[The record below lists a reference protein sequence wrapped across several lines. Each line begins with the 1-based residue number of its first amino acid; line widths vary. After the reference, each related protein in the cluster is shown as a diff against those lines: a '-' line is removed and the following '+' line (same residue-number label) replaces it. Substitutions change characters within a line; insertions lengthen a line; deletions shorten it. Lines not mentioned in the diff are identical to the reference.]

1 MTATDER
8 PFCRLRC
15 SRAQGIK
22 FLQIKINAQSM
33 YSISSHWAKK
43 KKKIRSKLYTTHHNY
58 FKGKTIIVRKNY
70 ELELRQSQN
79 PIKRAFVIPK

>member
-1 MTATDER
+1 
-8 PFCRLRC
+8 
-15 SRAQGIK
+15 
-22 FLQIKINAQSM
+22 M

-58 FKGKTIIVRKNY
+58 FKGKTIIARKNY